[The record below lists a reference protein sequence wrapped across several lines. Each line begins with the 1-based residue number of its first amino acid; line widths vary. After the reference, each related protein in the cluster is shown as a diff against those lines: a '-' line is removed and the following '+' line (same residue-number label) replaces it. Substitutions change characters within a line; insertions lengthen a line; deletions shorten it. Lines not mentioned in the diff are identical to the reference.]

1 MKRTYPIVLSPQQDG
16 AYLVT
21 IPDLPTCVTSGS
33 SIEEAYTL
41 AQDALSACL
50 LTLEDEN
57 IPLPMATAIQ
67 DVQVKQEELVLL
79 LPVDTLSYR
88 MATNTRAVRKNVS
101 IPAWMSMMVERR
113 NINCSQVLQD
123 SLRKM
128 LESPASTK

>member
-1 MKRTYPIVLSPQQDG
+1 MKRTYPIILSPQQDG

-33 SIEEAYTL
+33 SIEEAYAL

-57 IPLPMATAIQ
+57 YPLPMATAIQ
-67 DVQVKQEELVLL
+67 DVQVKHDELVLL
-79 LPVDTLSYR
+79 LPVDTMSYR
-88 MATNTRAVRKNVS
+88 IATDTRAVRKNVS

-128 LESPASTK
+128 LESPAPTK